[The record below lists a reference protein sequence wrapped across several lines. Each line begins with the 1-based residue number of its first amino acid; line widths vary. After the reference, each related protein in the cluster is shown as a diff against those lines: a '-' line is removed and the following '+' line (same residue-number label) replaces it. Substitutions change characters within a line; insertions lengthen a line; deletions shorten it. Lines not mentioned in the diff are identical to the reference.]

1 MADLLTLNE
10 YKELL
15 GIDPTNNRDDARIT
29 AMLPVASRNVRMF
42 TDRKFEIATGLAT
55 PRTFEYDG
63 DGFLEI
69 DDATNITGLTTDAG
83 YPAVSYPLTTDEW
96 TAQPFREEDSDDPY
110 YWMLIHGARLPAS
123 PEMGF
128 EYNLDTLGVSL
139 KSPTITVT
147 ADWGWPSVP
156 EDVKYAAALSVQN
169 ALVKP
174 SGDDSLQSEAI
185 AGYSRSWA
193 IAQQNELLSIPN
205 RARDI
210 LINYQR
216 VYG

>member
-29 AMLPVASRNVRMF
+29 AMLPVSSRAIRQF
-42 TDRKFEIATGLAT
+42 TDRAFEVASGPATT
-55 PRTFEYDG
+55 RTYEYDG
-63 DGFLEI
+63 SGFLEI
-69 DDATNITGLTTDAG
+69 DDATSIVSLSTDAG
-83 YPAVSYPLTTDEW
+83 FPSASYPLTTDEW
-96 TAQPFREEDSDDPY
+96 TAQPAEGEIFY
-110 YWMLIHGARLPAS
+110 YLLIHGARLPAS

-128 EYNLDTLGVSL
+128 ERNLDTLGVSL
-139 KSPTITVT
+139 KAPTINVT
-147 ADWGWPSVP
+147 ANWGWPEIP
-156 EDVKYAAALSVQN
+156 PDIKYAAALTVQN
-169 ALVKP
+169 SIKAP
-174 SGDDSLQSEAI
+174 DAGDLQSEAI
-185 AGYSRSWA
+185 AGYSRTWA
-193 IAQQNELLSIPN
+193 LAAQGQMLAIPN